1 MVLGKRRCLETSREG
16 GGVGASRDQEKSVW
30 RERAGVL
37 QPRRRVFRSPCGV
50 VTGCSNASHLPG
62 SFREDTI

>member
-16 GGVGASRDQEKSVW
+16 SEVGAGRDQKSVW
-30 RERAGVL
+30 RERGGVL